1 MTLGENAYCGLSFRR
16 SNAPILT
23 PFLLLQAYP
32 AARTGAAQRH
42 PARGR
47 GPPVHQL
54 RGRRPQGVAVPGQG
68 QHHQQHRVLR
78 LRQRGSHRQGLPA
91 AETRHRLRPGRRT
104 QQDQDGRRGAY
115 TRTVV
120 LYMPD
125 RYPLLRKSKL
135 FQYLSLMAE
144 LGEGPPPAPKTDNKP
159 PSGGGRGGFGNARG
173 AQMFNQ
179 ARPPAALMGP
189 RGGGAPPPPPGE
201 SYESGYGGGGWGS
214 GKPPSLMQQNVPPP
228 SWSGRGGSG
237 GGSWNQPP
245 PPPGTTGPP
254 ARGSAPPPPPG
265 ERERT
270 FHFSNL

>member
-1 MTLGENAYCGLSFRR
+1 MCSACGNAGH
-16 SNAPILT
+16 I
-23 PFLLLQAYP
+23 
-32 AARTGAAQRH
+32 ARDCQ
-42 PARGR
+42 
-47 GPPVHQL
+47 Q
-54 RGRRPQGVAVPGQG
+54 RRPGTGFGPGGEHNKTKMDDEVGIHTCRAIHAGSLAVAPVSTP
-68 QHHQQHRVLR
+68 
-78 LRQRGSHRQGLPA
+78 
-91 AETRHRLRPGRRT
+91 
-104 QQDQDGRRGAY
+104 
-115 TRTVV
+115 
-120 LYMPD
+120 
-125 RYPLLRKSKL
+125 KSKL

-159 PSGGGRGGFGNARG
+159 HSGGGGRGGFGNARG

-265 ERERT
+265 EWERA